1 MFGIGA
7 PELILILVIGLIVFG
22 PGKLP
27 EMGRTLGKGLREFR
41 KASNALTQ
49 AMNAPEPPPAPPQQA
64 QPAQATAK
72 TQAGTAASATATEAS
87 AAAAADANGAA
98 KMAES
103 QAYVPPTQ
111 ESVRTQLAGQ
121 KTAEKK
127 QDAPE

>member
-7 PELILILVIGLIVFG
+7 PELILILVVGLIVFG

-64 QPAQATAK
+64 QPAQATEK

-87 AAAAADANGAA
+87 ASAAADANGAA

-111 ESVRTQLAGQ
+111 ESVRTQLAEQ

>member
-7 PELILILVIGLIVFG
+7 PELILILVVGLIVFG

-64 QPAQATAK
+64 QPAQATEK

-87 AAAAADANGAA
+87 AAVAADANGAA

-111 ESVRTQLAGQ
+111 ESVRTQLAEQ